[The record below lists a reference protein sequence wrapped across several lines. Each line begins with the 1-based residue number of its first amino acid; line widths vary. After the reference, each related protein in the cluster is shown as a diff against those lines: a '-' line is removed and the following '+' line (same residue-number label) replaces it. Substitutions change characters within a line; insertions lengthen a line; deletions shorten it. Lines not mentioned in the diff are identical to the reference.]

1 MIMVLQQIKA
11 EIKRRKKVISDACGG
26 VIVSNSNHV
35 EYKTLC
41 ELEEYINTNFDET
54 CEKIERYN
62 PFKASIE
69 SIADMCDR
77 YGRFGDDRANDFANN
92 IKVKCKDAMEYNSI
106 YKEDH
111 IEDILEIVD
120 MQWLTPQLDKSY
132 AAYGERKM
140 MELTRFDG
148 YAMLD
153 AIAFGRK
160 QATREFEKNRLAAC
174 EKPLTFKA
182 VPRLLSMVEPSR
194 KAKSYCEKL
203 AKSLEHEG
211 YLVDAKIVHESI
223 KIMDGEKVPMATM
236 DEEAKQF
243 AEEYSFNI
251 ESDLYQTLTDEQ
263 RGSWKKEIEN
273 AIKVGVRWQTER
285 FENNRVNAFK
295 NQTEEE
301 AQIEMDFAVSIIEK
315 EHRTPTFD
323 DAIKYGMKLQ
333 QMKDNQDEL
342 PKWRYKKDNAPLI
355 RDSIILNKYGCV
367 AKSPSG
373 AIVCDV
379 WVIDYDELAKLPKEE
394 QQ

>member
-1 MIMVLQQIKA
+1 MDKISKVKAYLENQKA
-11 EIKRRKKVISDACGG
+11 EYRLGKSAEAKYRMEAYTEILDFINSLQEEP
-26 VIVSNSNHV
+26 VSGD
-35 EYKTLC
+35 
-41 ELEEYINTNFDET
+41 LEEASNNYAESE
-54 CEKIERYN
+54 EKRVGCGTEFFT
-62 PFKASIE
+62 PELVEAFKAGSQWQ
-69 SIADMCDR
+69 
-77 YGRFGDDRANDFANN
+77 
-92 IKVKCKDAMEYNSI
+92 
-106 YKEDH
+106 KE
-111 IEDILEIVD
+111 
-120 MQWLTPQLDKSY
+120 Q
-132 AAYGERKM
+132 
-140 MELTRFDG
+140 
-148 YAMLD
+148 
-153 AIAFGRK
+153 
-160 QATREFEKNRLAAC
+160 FEKNRLAVC
-174 EKPLTFKA
+174 DKPLTFKA
-182 VPRLLSMVEPSR
+182 IPRLLSMVEPSR

-211 YLVDAKIVHESI
+211 YLVDAKFVHESI

-301 AQIEMDFAVSIIEK
+301 SQIEMDFAVSIIEK

>member
-11 EIKRRKKVISDACGG
+11 EIQRRKKVVSDACGG

-54 CEKIERYN
+54 CDKIERYN

-69 SIADMCDR
+69 SIADMCYR
-77 YGRFGDDRANDFANN
+77 YGEFGDDRANDFANN
-92 IKVKCKDAMEYNSI
+92 IKVKCKDAMEYDSI

-111 IEDILEIVD
+111 IVDINEMVD

-160 QATREFEKNRLAAC
+160 QAT
-174 EKPLTFKA
+174 
-182 VPRLLSMVEPSR
+182 
-194 KAKSYCEKL
+194 
-203 AKSLEHEG
+203 
-211 YLVDAKIVHESI
+211 
-223 KIMDGEKVPMATM
+223 
-236 DEEAKQF
+236 
-243 AEEYSFNI
+243 I
-251 ESDLYQTLTDEQ
+251 E
-263 RGSWKKEIEN
+263 
-273 AIKVGVRWQTER
+273 

-295 NQTEEE
+295 NQTEAE

-323 DAIKYGMKLQ
+323 DAIKYGMRLQ
-333 QMKDNQDEL
+333 QMKDNQDESDMALIAALDGAERGRKAMKAQMLKEL

-373 AIVCDV
+373 AIVSDV

>member
-11 EIKRRKKVISDACGG
+11 EIQRRKKVISDACGG

-77 YGRFGDDRANDFANN
+77 YGEFGDDRANDFANN
-92 IKVKCKDAMEYNSI
+92 IKVKCKDAMEYYSI

-111 IEDILEIVD
+111 IVDINEMVD

-174 EKPLTFKA
+174 
-182 VPRLLSMVEPSR
+182 
-194 KAKSYCEKL
+194 
-203 AKSLEHEG
+203 
-211 YLVDAKIVHESI
+211 DAQTK
-223 KIMDGEKVPMATM
+223 
-236 DEEAKQF
+236 EEAEREWNF
-243 AEEYSFNI
+243 VEEMI
-251 ESDLYQTLTDEQ
+251 
-263 RGSWKKEIEN
+263 
-273 AIKVGVRWQTER
+273 
-285 FENNRVNAFK
+285 
-295 NQTEEE
+295 
-301 AQIEMDFAVSIIEK
+301 MK
-315 EHRTPTFD
+315 EHRQPTYS
-323 DAIKYGMKLQ
+323 DAIEYGMKKMKQ
-333 QMKDNQDEL
+333 QMMK
-342 PKWRYKKDNAPLI
+342 
-355 RDSIILNKYGCV
+355 
-367 AKSPSG
+367 G
-373 AIVCDV
+373 AIDATIEHITNDYLEFRTCIHVKVDRSFKKGERV
-379 WVIDYDELAKLPKEE
+379 KVIIMKEE
-394 QQ
+394 